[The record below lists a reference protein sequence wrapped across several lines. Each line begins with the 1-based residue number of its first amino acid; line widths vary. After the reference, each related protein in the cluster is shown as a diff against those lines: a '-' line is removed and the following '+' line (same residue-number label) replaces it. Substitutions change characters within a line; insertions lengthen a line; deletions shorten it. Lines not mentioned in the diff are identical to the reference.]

1 MEYAILVVEDNSE
14 ISDVVIKYLEKEGY
28 RYTVAS
34 TGLSALKKFHEE
46 EFQMVLLDLM
56 LPDLEGFEILK
67 IIREES
73 EVPVLIVSAKELE
86 ADRLKGFDLGAD
98 DYIIKPFSPR
108 ELMKRIKTIL
118 KRVYTQTENKELSY
132 KNLYLREKDQKVTL
146 EGKLLDL
153 TTTEYKLLKEFMSH
167 RGQLLSRDQLI
178 HLAFGTNYEAYDRN
192 IDTYV
197 KKLRAKI
204 ETDPRNPRFIHT
216 KYGAGYFFGEE

>member
-28 RYTVAS
+28 RYTVAAN
-34 TGLSALKKFHEE
+34 GLSALKKFHEE
-46 EFQMVLLDLM
+46 EYQMVLLDLM

-108 ELMKRIKTIL
+108 ELMKRIKTVL
-118 KRVYTQTENKELSY
+118 KRVYTQAENKELTY

-146 EGKLLDL
+146 EDKILDL

-178 HLAFGTNYEAYDRN
+178 HLSFGTNYEAYDRN

>member
-28 RYTVAS
+28 RYTVAAN
-34 TGLSALKKFHEE
+34 GLSALKKFHEE
-46 EFQMVLLDLM
+46 EYQMVLLDLM

-108 ELMKRIKTIL
+108 ELMKRIKTVL
-118 KRVYTQTENKELSY
+118 KRVYTQAENKELTY

-146 EGKLLDL
+146 EGKILDL

-178 HLAFGTNYEAYDRN
+178 HLSFGTNYEAYDRN